1 MNVIGPFI
9 IASPVSDALRPFS
22 ISPRFWA
29 RPIGCQCCQLL
40 QLYSAHT
47 AHILWQFSTSFF
59 PLFGPLRDVG
69 VAKVGSSAS
78 LGILV
83 QDSGN
88 RVSCL
93 YNAQLVLQIYVTYRA
108 CPLSIPKVSLPSAYS
123 FPPPPVSDVLNSIG
137 DGTIMASVP
146 LLSWTYAD
154 PSQQREKEGN

>member
-1 MNVIGPFI
+1 MTV
-9 IASPVSDALRPFS
+9 L
-22 ISPRFWA
+22 
-29 RPIGCQCCQLL
+29 
-40 QLYSAHT
+40 
-47 AHILWQFSTSFF
+47 HIF

-83 QDSGN
+83 LDSGN

-123 FPPPPVSDVLNSIG
+123 FPPPPVLE
-137 DGTIMASVP
+137 TA
-146 LLSWTYAD
+146 L
-154 PSQQREKEGN
+154 